1 MPVTTTP
8 PPAPSKPA
16 AAPVKPLP
24 PPPPLVT
31 PVERPSAGDD
41 IAAAIAKSDVPAP
54 AKPTAAPVETPATPA
69 PVAPTEVPAEP
80 AAASGDDDYVF
91 GAQKP
96 VETPKPPDPGPV
108 KAPELRA
115 AYQKTK
121 ARVAE
126 LEKELADVKIKPIE
140 DAERRTFTDQIATLT
155 KQLEEHAQLVKF
167 AAYEQSDEY
176 KAKFEQPFVEAWH
189 EGVQLVAGL
198 NVTDADGNARKGTP
212 DDFQAVM
219 REPDNVR
226 ATEIAN
232 DLFGQNSFYVLAQR
246 RDLQRLNAA
255 RTKALAEF
263 NATREERAKAEA
275 ETTTKFQADRQ
286 AQQIAQVA
294 AFKTANATTIEKY
307 PQWFGPE
314 EGDDAGN
321 KILEKGFQD
330 ADLAF
335 AGGLGL
341 TDEKR
346 ILLHSAI
353 RNRAAGFGRLV
364 HRLKA
369 RDAKITELEGVIA
382 GLRGST
388 PGAGQV
394 GKIGGEARAL
404 TADEEFELAAAKR

>member
-1 MPVTTTP
+1 MPTPTTTTP
-8 PPAPSKPA
+8 AAP

-24 PPPPLVT
+24 PPPPLAT
-31 PVERPSAGDD
+31 PVDRPSAGDD
-41 IAAAIAKSDVPAP
+41 IAAAIAKSDVPTP
-54 AKPTAAPVETPATPA
+54 NKPVAAPVETPATPA
-69 PVAPTEVPAEP
+69 PVAPPDVPAEP
-80 AAASGDDDYVF
+80 GATPPGDEDYVF

-126 LEKELADVKIKPIE
+126 LEKELAEVKTKPIE
-140 DAERRTFTDQIATLT
+140 DAERKTFVEQVATLT
-155 KQLEEHAQLVKF
+155 KQLEEHAQLVRF

-176 KAKFEQPFVEAWH
+176 KSKFEQPFVEAWQ

-198 NVTDADGNARKGTP
+198 NVVDGEGNARKGTP

-219 REPDNVR
+219 REPDNAR

-232 DLFGQNSFYVLAQR
+232 DMFGTSAWHVLAQR
-246 RDLQRLNAA
+246 RDLQKLNAA
-255 RTKALAEF
+255 RTKALSEF

-275 ETTTKFQADRQ
+275 EAFTKAKSDQQAR
-286 AQQIAQVA
+286 QIAQVA
-294 AFKTANATTIEKY
+294 AFKTANSTTVEKY

-321 KILEKGFQD
+321 KILEKGFKD

-335 AGGLGL
+335 EGGPGL
-341 TDEKR
+341 SDEQR
-346 ILLHSAI
+346 VLLHSAI

-369 RDAKITELEGVIA
+369 RDAKITELEGVVA

-394 GKIGGEARAL
+394 GKVGGEPRVL
-404 TADEEFELAAAKR
+404 TADEEFEIAAGKR